1 MNYTVNISLSSGVS
15 FSQEFTMANPDMTP
29 VNITGY
35 KFVGKLSKHP
45 QSIDAVLSTRDNPVQ
60 KGVKFSCNVIDGI
73 RGVYNIYLPAKATQ
87 KIQEG
92 KYCYNIVAID
102 VNGNSSVAVSGL
114 AFVEQAFGISDGDY
128 LFDGG
133 SSSDDPNT
141 IILNGGTAS
150 GF

>member
-1 MNYTVNISLSSGVS
+1 MNYQVNISISSGVN
-15 FSQEFTMANPDMTP
+15 FSQEFTLTNPDMSP

-45 QSIDAVLSTRDNPVQ
+45 QSIDAVLSTRDNRVQ
-60 KGVKFSCNVIDGI
+60 KGVKFSCNVIDGYG
-73 RGVYNIYLPAKATQ
+73 GVYNVYLPAKTTQ
-87 KIQEG
+87 RIEEG

-133 SSSDDPNT
+133 SSAEDPNT
-141 IILNGGTAS
+141 IILNGGTAT

>member
-1 MNYTVNISLSSGVS
+1 MNYSVNLSISSGVD
-15 FSQEFTMANPDMTP
+15 FSQEFTLANPDMSP
-29 VNITGY
+29 MNITGY

-45 QSIDAVLSTRDNPVQ
+45 QSVDAVVSTRDTRVQ
-60 KGVKFSCNVIDGI
+60 KGVSFACNVIDGMK
-73 RGVYNIYLPAKATQ
+73 GVYNIYLSAKATQ
-87 KIQEG
+87 RIEEG

-102 VNGNSSVAVSGL
+102 VNGNASVAVSGL
-114 AFVEQAFGISDGDY
+114 VFVESAFGISDGDY

-133 SSSDDPNT
+133 GSASDPNT

>member
-1 MNYTVNISLSSGVS
+1 MNFQVNLSITSGVD
-15 FSQEFTMANPDMTP
+15 FSQEFTLTHPDMSS

-35 KFVGKLSKHP
+35 KFVGKLAKHP
-45 QSIDAVLSTRDNPVQ
+45 QSIDAVVSTRDNRVQ
-60 KGVKFSCNVIDGI
+60 KGVSFACNVIDGV

-87 KIQEG
+87 RIEEG
-92 KYCYNIVAID
+92 KYCYSIVAID
-102 VNGNSSVAVSGL
+102 VNGNSSSAVSGL
-114 AFVEQAFGISDGDY
+114 AFVESAFGISDGDY

-133 SSSDDPNT
+133 GSAHDPNT